1 LQLCYLLQGA
11 KQKVEFLE
19 KKSKS
24 MMAVR
29 KIRSFEED
37 FEASEFTQLAQ
48 DIYIN
53 AHTFMA
59 R

>member
-1 LQLCYLLQGA
+1 
-11 KQKVEFLE
+11 
-19 KKSKS
+19 
-24 MMAVR
+24 MMAIR

-37 FEASEFTQLAQ
+37 FEASDFTQLAQ
-48 DIYIN
+48 EIYIN

>member
-1 LQLCYLLQGA
+1 M
-11 KQKVEFLE
+11 EFVE

-24 MMAVR
+24 MLAIR

-37 FEASEFTQLAQ
+37 FEVADFLQQAQ
-48 DIYIN
+48 DIYIS

-59 R
+59 RYE